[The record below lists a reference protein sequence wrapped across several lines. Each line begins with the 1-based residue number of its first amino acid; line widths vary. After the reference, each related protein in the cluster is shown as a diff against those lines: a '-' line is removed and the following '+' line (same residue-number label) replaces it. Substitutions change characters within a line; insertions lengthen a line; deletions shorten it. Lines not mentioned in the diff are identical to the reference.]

1 MYLPI
6 YHPITVP
13 YMTNTVAT
21 DSPLCKYR
29 LKKKKNQNEE
39 LKGVPQSQS
48 FQNKIL
54 KYGR

>member
-29 LKKKKNQNEE
+29 LKKKKIKMRNS
-39 LKGVPQSQS
+39 KVFHKAKASKTK
-48 FQNKIL
+48 F
-54 KYGR
+54 